1 MLFWRIAPYLSIKI
15 SNFTMKSCFQKHNFN
30 VKCVYIKAMFSKY
43 NLSAKCVVTKIM
55 FWKHDYHA
63 KIEILMLKLMFST
76 QNSQRTNFL
85 KKKKKTDF
93 LKIFYHKVIFN
104 NYNKILLFS

>member
-76 QNSQRTNFL
+76 QNSQRTDFL
-85 KKKKKTDF
+85 KKKKK
-93 LKIFYHKVIFN
+93 KN
-104 NYNKILLFS
+104 

>member
-76 QNSQRTNFL
+76 QNSQRTDFL
-85 KKKKKTDF
+85 NKKKK
-93 LKIFYHKVIFN
+93 LIFSIFFYPKVIFN

>member
-1 MLFWRIAPYLSIKI
+1 MLFWRIASYLSIKI

-76 QNSQRTNFL
+76 QNSQRS
-85 KKKKKTDF
+85 DF

>member
-1 MLFWRIAPYLSIKI
+1 
-15 SNFTMKSCFQKHNFN
+15 
-30 VKCVYIKAMFSKY
+30 MFPKY

-76 QNSQRTNFL
+76 QNSQRTDFL
-85 KKKKKTDF
+85 KKKKK
-93 LKIFYHKVIFN
+93 KKN
-104 NYNKILLFS
+104 

>member
-1 MLFWRIAPYLSIKI
+1 MLFWRIAPY
-15 SNFTMKSCFQKHNFN
+15 
-30 VKCVYIKAMFSKY
+30 YIKAMFSKY

-63 KIEILMLKLMFST
+63 KIEILMLKLMFLQHKILKELIFST
-76 QNSQRTNFL
+76 